1 MKNYQD
7 LKKIHISS
15 MKGLALGRR
24 ASYKVIVWRQC
35 GIGMRADKFISR
47 KEEKTQKQVAREV
60 TCEISRAEKRL

>member
-1 MKNYQD
+1 
-7 LKKIHISS
+7 

-35 GIGMRADKFISR
+35 GIAMRADKFISR